1 MRPSLRPTWE
11 EVSPMPESDNHQKS
25 LLSLSNVHTHI
36 EQHHILQGV
45 DLEVETGGATIL
57 LGRNGAGKSTTLRTV
72 MGLLPPSKGEICFNG
87 RSIAGEKPYNIARM
101 GIGFVPEDKA
111 VLSTL
116 TVAENFRLSMIKEN
130 EKSQKNL
137 EEVLELFPALKK
149 FWKTQ
154 AGLLS
159 GGQKQMLAI
168 GRVMVCDHSLL
179 LIDEPS
185 KGLAPIVVDQL
196 GESLISIRDKTK
208 VILVEQNFN
217 LARQV
222 GSDCFIL
229 DDGRAVYHGPM
240 EELASDKTMMKKYLG
255 IS

>member
-1 MRPSLRPTWE
+1 MRLSWLPIWE
-11 EVSPMPESDNHQKS
+11 EVSAMSEATDHPM
-25 LLSLSNVHTHI
+25 LALSNIHTHI
-36 EQHHILQGV
+36 DRHHILQGV
-45 DLEVETGGATIL
+45 DIKISPGGATIL
-57 LGRNGAGKSTTLRTV
+57 LGRNGAGKSTTLKTI
-72 MGLLPPSKGEICFNG
+72 MGLHPPSSGDISFNG
-87 RSIAGEKPYNIARM
+87 RSIAGEKPYHIARM

-111 VLSTL
+111 ILSTL
-116 TVAENFRLSMIKEN
+116 TVEENFRLSMKKEDD
-130 EKSQKNL
+130 KAMAQL
-137 EEVLELFPALKK
+137 EEVLQLFPALKK
-149 FWKTQ
+149 FWKTK

-168 GRVMVCDHSLL
+168 GRVLVCDHSLL

-196 GESLISIRDKTK
+196 GESLIRIKDKTK

-229 DDGRAVYHGPM
+229 DDGRVVYKGPM
-240 EELASDKTMMKKYLG
+240 DALAGDKTMLKKYLG
-255 IS
+255 I